1 VAKYHIPLILYGPK
15 IVRPGHFS
23 RMVSQLDVPPTL
35 FDVLGLEGDDEYFF
49 GTAVHEQGGEPR
61 AFISNYQSLGYY
73 KNDTLTVLK
82 PKRIVQSF
90 KIDPKTLEAAPA
102 PVDETLRD
110 EAIAYYQ
117 TASSAFKYHK
127 LMAPGY

>member
-1 VAKYHIPLILYGPK
+1 
-15 IVRPGHFS
+15 
-23 RMVSQLDVPPTL
+23 VPPTL
-35 FDVLGLEGDDEYFF
+35 FDILGLEGDDEYFF
-49 GTAVHEQGGEPR
+49 GTAVHEQTGEPR

-73 KNDTLTVLK
+73 KQDTLIVLK
-82 PKRIVQSF
+82 PKRKIESF
-90 KIDPKTLEAAPA
+90 RIDPKTLEATSI

-117 TASSAFKYHK
+117 TASSAFKRHK

>member
-1 VAKYHIPLILYGPK
+1 
-15 IVRPGHFS
+15 
-23 RMVSQLDVPPTL
+23 MVSQLDVPPTL
-35 FDVLGLEGDDEYFF
+35 FDILGLEGDDEYFF

-73 KNDTLTVLK
+73 KQDVLIVLK
-82 PKRIVQSF
+82 PKRKIESF
-90 KIDPKTLEAAPA
+90 KIDPKTLEATPI
-102 PVDETLRD
+102 PVNEALRD

-117 TASSAFKYHK
+117 TASSAFKHHK